1 MLLTKFISGHLK
13 RRQKK
18 VPQIILQSDNG
29 FALEF
34 TYIKNSKIAVKLAGN
49 CLTQI
54 KIHLKML
61 S

>member
-1 MLLTKFISGHLK
+1 MLLTKFISGYLK

-34 TYIKNSKIAVKLAGN
+34 TYINNSKIAVKLAGN
-49 CLTQI
+49 CLIQI
-54 KIHLKML
+54 KIHLELL

>member
-18 VPQIILQSDNG
+18 VPQIILQSENG

-34 TYIKNSKIAVKLAGN
+34 TYINNSKIAVKLAGIF
-49 CLTQI
+49 LTQI
-54 KIHLKML
+54 KIHLEL
-61 S
+61 LH